1 VKMGSRLTA
10 ATPVTMSAHPVGTL
24 LSVNVGMP
32 KDVAWQ
38 GNTVHTG
45 VFKSPVAGRRRVG
58 RLNAIVDTFAPDG
71 YYTEPI
77 GPHRTNR
84 GADELR
90 SFFTRRFS
98 VGGGIGLT
106 PCVVTHDRVAA
117 PSNTTA
123 PDGAARTCRRRRVS
137 RSTNADR
144 TDCSLR
150 LASTTTSNYPT
161 GRR

>member
-1 VKMGSRLTA
+1 
-10 ATPVTMSAHPVGTL
+10 L

-71 YYTEPI
+71 YYREPI
-77 GPHRTNR
+77 GPHRTHR

-106 PCVVTHDRVAA
+106 PCVVTDDRVRCAVEYNCTRWGRQDLPAQAGVAIYERGPDGLLAA
-117 PSNTTA
+117 A
-123 PDGAARTCRRRRVS
+123 RVYDDIELPDGAPVTRPYA
-137 RSTNADR
+137 
-144 TDCSLR
+144 
-150 LASTTTSNYPT
+150 Y
-161 GRR
+161 